1 MRADSPFNL
10 LPPAVMTQIADD
22 IGVYKTTK
30 HPAITYISAIT
41 AGIFISIAFV
51 FYITATTGTA
61 SVPYGLAKL
70 VGGICFSLG
79 LMLVV
84 VCGADLFTSTVLTII
99 SKATGRI
106 TWHQMFKNWIN
117 VYLGN
122 LIGALFFVAMIWF
135 AGQYNVAN
143 GLWGL
148 NVLQTADHK
157 VHHTFIEALFLGIL
171 ANLMVCLAVWM
182 GYAGRSLMDKIF
194 VMILP
199 VAMFVAS
206 GFEHS
211 IANMFLIPLGIVIKN
226 FAPTEFWINVGT
238 TPEQFSQLTISHF
251 ITDNLIPV
259 TIGNIIGGAILV
271 GLTYWFIYLRSE
283 QKH

>member
-1 MRADSPFNL
+1 MRADNPFNL

-41 AGIFISIAFV
+41 AGVFISIAFV
-51 FYITATTGTA
+51 FYITATTGTS

-99 SKATGRI
+99 AKATRRI
-106 TWHQMFKNWIN
+106 TWNQMFKNWIN

-122 LIGALFFVAMIWF
+122 LIGALFFVAVIWF

-157 VHHTFIEALFLGIL
+157 VHHTFIEALSLGIL

-182 GYAGRSLMDKIF
+182 SYAGRSLMDKIF

-199 VAMFVAS
+199 VSMFVAS

-211 IANMFLIPLGIVIKN
+211 IANMFLIPLGIVIKH
-226 FAPTEFWINVGT
+226 FAPTEFWFNVGA

-251 ITDNLIPV
+251 ITNNLIPV

-271 GLTYWFIYLRSE
+271 GLTYWLIYLRSE

>member
-22 IGVYKTTK
+22 MGVYKTTK

-79 LMLVV
+79 LMLIV

-182 GYAGRSLMDKIF
+182 SYAGRSLMDKIF

-226 FAPTEFWINVGT
+226 FAPTEFWINVGA